1 MSYDQLRAAWAGLK
15 SAYDF
20 AANKYLLSGV
30 IHNFRQGRKT
40 YLVDEVQERDA
51 VVSMLKDFEEIAIE
65 ELELVDE
72 GFSQDT
78 EELASEIIEQVEPV
92 KHEVYPFASSYLFQ
106 DFSSET
112 ENLPVPE
119 DTRGNSEVVRKRQK
133 AFLCMVLAR
142 EQVRLME
149 GVGSW
154 NGESRADLR
163 QRLRREMGEFE
174 FASPSKHELRFLS
187 TFETLNP
194 AIRDGS
200 RMDEDALF
208 TGEPDEPEKVYRDF
222 VHTFLPFLDYPDYD
236 VEGKSEQE
244 RLRSKV
250 IQIVRQGELNTAAA
264 GRNIL
269 QVIREEEERI
279 LREHTSEKAF
289 MVFSQ
294 HWHGSRDTD
303 EFKQR
308 IQRKFPYHVE
318 TSGGRYAYS
327 KPQFDGQE
335 QLFLTKHIVFTEKDY
350 SGAQDFYERALEEI
364 IPEGHFVAVLETSN
378 TSPYYPQSEKELIDS
393 ANQPDHLQNAIKAI
407 EFFETSRPPE
417 DVTSR
422 ALDNLVGDEIEV
434 KEMLR
439 SLRIDVLIPGL
450 SQDEERALRE
460 NREQIEGEFEVKDIF
475 DWRKKNP
482 DDVGGYLYYLD
493 DETENSEEDWKDNAE
508 KLIETSEEWFR
519 ATETVSN

>member
-1 MSYDQLRAAWAGLK
+1 MSYDQLRATWAGLK

-20 AANKYLLSGV
+20 AANKYLLSGLL
-30 IHNFRQGRKT
+30 HNFQQGRET

-51 VVSMLKDFEEIAIE
+51 VVSMLTDFEEIVID
-65 ELELVDE
+65 ELELLDE
-72 GFSQDT
+72 GFTQEK

-106 DFSSET
+106 DFPSVN

-119 DTRGNSEVVRKRQK
+119 NAVEDSEVVRKREK
-133 AFLCMVLAR
+133 TFLCMVLAR
-142 EQVRLME
+142 EQVRLTDRR
-149 GVGSW
+149 GSW

-174 FASPSKHELRFLS
+174 FGSPSEHELRFLS
-187 TFETLNP
+187 TFETLNL
-194 AIRDGS
+194 AIREGNRTDGKS
-200 RMDEDALF
+200 LF

-236 VEGKSEQE
+236 IEGKSEQE

-279 LREHTSEKAF
+279 LREHSTEKGF
-289 MVFSQ
+289 TVFSQ
-294 HWHGSRDTD
+294 NWHGEKSTD
-303 EFKQR
+303 QFKNR
-308 IQRKFPYHVE
+308 IERKFQYHVA
-318 TSGGRYAYS
+318 TKGTQYSYS
-327 KPQFDGQE
+327 KPKFEGQE
-335 QLFLTKHIVFTEKDY
+335 PLYLTKHTIFTEKEY
-350 SGAQDFYERALEEI
+350 SDAEDFYNRALESL
-364 IPEGHFVAVLETSN
+364 IPEGHFVAVIETSN
-378 TSPYYPQSEKELIDS
+378 TRPYYPQSENDLLEMAKNPEYLEG
-393 ANQPDHLQNAIKAI
+393 AI
-407 EFFETSRPPE
+407 EGIKFFETSSPPE
-417 DVTSR
+417 DVISI
-422 ALDNLVGDEIEV
+422 ALDNLVGEEIEV

-450 SQDEERALRE
+450 SQDEERVLRD
-460 NREQIEGEFEVKDIF
+460 NRERIEEEFEVKDIF

-493 DETENSEEDWKDNAE
+493 EETENSEGDWKENAE
-508 KLIETSEEWFR
+508 GLIETSEEWFR
-519 ATETVSN
+519 ATETVRN